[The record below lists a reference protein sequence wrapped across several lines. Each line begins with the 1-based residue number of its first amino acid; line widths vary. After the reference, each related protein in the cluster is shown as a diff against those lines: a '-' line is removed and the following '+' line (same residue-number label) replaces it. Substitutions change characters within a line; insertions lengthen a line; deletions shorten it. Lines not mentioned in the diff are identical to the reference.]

1 MSEERLPAVHPG
13 EILRDEFLI
22 PLNISQDRLAAD
34 ISVQQRRI
42 NDIVNGSKPITAD
55 IALRLARYFGSSEML
70 WLNLQGRYELERK
83 GPPGAASGSGGERPN
98 NVTPKHA
105 R

>member
-1 MSEERLPAVHPG
+1 MSEERLPAVHTG

-70 WLNLQGRYELERK
+70 WLNLQGRYELEVAKDRL
-83 GPPGAASGSGGERPN
+83 GLRLDQEVSVR
-98 NVTPKHA
+98 TT
-105 R
+105 